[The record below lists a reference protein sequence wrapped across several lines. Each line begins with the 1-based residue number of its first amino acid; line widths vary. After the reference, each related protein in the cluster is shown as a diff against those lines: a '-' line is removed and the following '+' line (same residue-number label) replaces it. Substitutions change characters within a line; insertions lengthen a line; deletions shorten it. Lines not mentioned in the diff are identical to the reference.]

1 MARQQ
6 AASLFDTRQ
15 NCCLNRQQ
23 LATCW
28 QFTQVIRPAGAREDS
43 AGYIVYPDSDS
54 DDGST
59 RFGMANSM
67 DL

>member
-1 MARQQ
+1 MLSQRW
-6 AASLFDTRQ
+6 
-15 NCCLNRQQ
+15 Q
-23 LATCW
+23 LTE
-28 QFTQVIRPAGAREDS
+28 VIRVAGAREDS

>member
-1 MARQQ
+1 MF
-6 AASLFDTRQ
+6 SSS
-15 NCCLNRQQ
+15 
-23 LATCW
+23 W
-28 QFTQVIRPAGAREDS
+28 QFTEVIGLAGAREDS